1 MGTDRQEN
9 AYKCLNLYYLC
20 NNIKINFRSLSY
32 FITILLI
39 CCFFLISGRK
49 RKLSNESKELCVWGE
64 NTRPAKYSK
73 IWPVFDSGGFGDS
86 VLTLHIL
93 QKPEPQKNPLLFNL
107 DSNLDWFGGI
117 NASWKQTQLSNTI
130 PQDDLTKRI
139 YSSVSRQLRIINGHL
154 QKSMAKYKYPKVT
167 RANVLLESSTS
178 RRLSTHISLS
188 LKAIKFQSTPRR
200 QLPCYGNLELPLK
213 IKQETQTQ
221 YYPAIRSVKCEDKVS
236 SKSDIKVKVER
247 EVKIENEKEKSRD
260 REKEKDR

>member
-1 MGTDRQEN
+1 MS
-9 AYKCLNLYYLC
+9 
-20 NNIKINFRSLSY
+20 FP
-32 FITILLI
+32 
-39 CCFFLISGRK
+39 GRK

-73 IWPVFDSGGFGDS
+73 IWPVFDSGGFGEA

-93 QKPEPQKNPLLFNL
+93 QKPEPKKNPLLFNL
-107 DSNLDWFGGI
+107 DSSLDWFSGI

-154 QKSMAKYKYPKVT
+154 QKSMSKYKYPKVT

-213 IKQETQTQ
+213 IKQENQTQ
-221 YYPAIRSVKCEDKVS
+221 YYPAIRSVKCEDKVQ
-236 SKSDIKVKVER
+236 SKSDINVKVER
-247 EVKIENEKEKSRD
+247 EVKIESEKEKSRD
-260 REKEKDR
+260 REREKDR